1 MMIFMPLLHLFK
13 RRIYFFKYRRF
24 TVQVNINKWISLIHF
39 CFIFRIYFLFCF
51 CFVSNYIFWIFHFI
65 LLFSS
70 FIFLFYHFYFLT
82 TIMIMV
88 QFHLISGK
96 SRMEKMRCICFRPW
110 IVDCFC
116 LSKKSFEQYFSII
129 FNCTETRT
137 WMKMFSMKNN
147 NYFDIPFQ
155 HSQFRWKVIDY
166 LAHCIALRLQFIE
179 NNFISQTFFH
189 SGFSFSNNVATLRF
203 YGFFSIIYSFL
214 FQKDSS
220 SKSTSIFHV
229 VHVVLYERVCTCV
242 YVCMCMYEC
251 VCVLWLIILH
261 STWFSGCNIL
271 YFFLEF
277 QFNFLIGDICQ
288 ELFRYLNFVVSK
300 FICNIGILSAPL
312 SFATAIVES
321 SSTLGCTTMS
331 WIRLTSW

>member
-1 MMIFMPLLHLFK
+1 
-13 RRIYFFKYRRF
+13 
-24 TVQVNINKWISLIHF
+24 
-39 CFIFRIYFLFCF
+39 
-51 CFVSNYIFWIFHFI
+51 
-65 LLFSS
+65 
-70 FIFLFYHFYFLT
+70 
-82 TIMIMV
+82 
-88 QFHLISGK
+88 
-96 SRMEKMRCICFRPW
+96 
-110 IVDCFC
+110 
-116 LSKKSFEQYFSII
+116 
-129 FNCTETRT
+129 
-137 WMKMFSMKNN
+137 MKNN
-147 NYFDIPFQ
+147 NYFDILFQ

-166 LAHCIALRLQFIE
+166 LAHCIALRMQFIE

-242 YVCMCMYEC
+242 YVCMCVCMCMY
-251 VCVLWLIILH
+251 VCYDWLFCIQLDSVDAIFF
-261 STWFSGCNIL
+261 T
-271 YFFLEF
+271 FFLEF

-288 ELFRYLNFVVSK
+288 EWFSDLNFVVSK

-312 SFATAIVES
+312 CFATAIVES